1 MKKTLL
7 NRLKLKTALS
17 IIYALAACLLVITN
31 ITIFLAMQTGNSQ
44 ANTEGFSSNQ
54 FAAKQFDFQY
64 GREGKKDNDD
74 KGKGKGKDDADEK
87 AEKEAAEKAAKEKAE
102 KEAAEKAAK
111 EKAEKEAAEK
121 AAKEKAEKE
130 AAEKAAKEKA
140 EKEAA
145 EKAVE
150 KAEKEAAEKAA
161 EKGTKK
167 VNLNFNN
174 GHFPDGIDIRGTLVL
189 LFEPDVDP
197 DSKIK
202 FDAPL
207 RINPITPEQLDDLDP
222 GDPDTFVSGYSGMR
236 PDVFDASQTA
246 KDSAGNAIT
255 PFTMQDDL
263 PALMYN
269 GGIAD
274 LHKQVNISGVIY
286 SPVFAEIENKGNTT
300 QYINGAVIGGGGILV
315 QNKGNGKTIIKYNP
329 NTLDRLATD
338 GSNGKTFRVVH
349 RE

>member
-1 MKKTLL
+1 MQKTLL
-7 NRLKLKTALS
+7 NRLKSKTALS
-17 IIYALAACLLVITN
+17 IIYALAACLLVITK
-31 ITIFLAMQTGNSQ
+31 ITILLAIQAGNSQ
-44 ANTEGFSSNQ
+44 ANTAGFSSNQ

-64 GREGKKDNDD
+64 GREGKKDKKDKED
-74 KGKGKGKDDADEK
+74 KEDKGKGKGKGKDDAD
-87 AEKEAAEKAAKEKAE
+87 
-102 KEAAEKAAK
+102 
-111 EKAEKEAAEK
+111 
-121 AAKEKAEKE
+121 
-130 AAEKAAKEKA
+130 EKAAKEKA

-150 KAEKEAAEKAA
+150 KAEKEAAEKAKG
-161 EKGTKK
+161 KGTKK
-167 VNLNFNN
+167 INLNFND
-174 GHFPDGIDIRGTLVL
+174 GQFPDGIDIRGTLVL
-189 LFEPDVDP
+189 LFKPDVDP

-207 RINPITPEQLDDLDP
+207 RINPITPEQWHDLDP

-246 KDSAGNAIT
+246 KDSDGNAIT

-286 SPVFAEIENKGNTT
+286 SPVFAEIENKGNKDGGT

-315 QNKGNGKTIIKYNP
+315 QNKGKGKTIIKYNP

>member
-1 MKKTLL
+1 MQKTLL
-7 NRLKLKTALS
+7 NRLKSKTALS
-17 IIYALAACLLVITN
+17 IIYALAACLLVITK
-31 ITIFLAMQTGNSQ
+31 ITILLAIQAGNSQ
-44 ANTEGFSSNQ
+44 ANTAGFSSNQ

-64 GREGKKDNDD
+64 GREGKKDKKDNEDKED
-74 KGKGKGKDDADEK
+74 KGKGKGKGKDDAD
-87 AEKEAAEKAAKEKAE
+87 
-102 KEAAEKAAK
+102 
-111 EKAEKEAAEK
+111 
-121 AAKEKAEKE
+121 
-130 AAEKAAKEKA
+130 EKAAKEKA

-150 KAEKEAAEKAA
+150 KAEKEAAEKAKG
-161 EKGTKK
+161 KGTKK
-167 VNLNFNN
+167 INLNFND
-174 GHFPDGIDIRGTLVL
+174 GQFPDGIDIRGTLVL
-189 LFEPDVDP
+189 LFKPDVDP

-207 RINPITPEQLDDLDP
+207 RINPITPEQWHDLDP

-246 KDSAGNAIT
+246 KDSDGNAIT

-286 SPVFAEIENKGNTT
+286 SPVFAEIENKGNKDGGT

-315 QNKGNGKTIIKYNP
+315 QNKGKGKTIIKYNP

>member
-1 MKKTLL
+1 MQKTLL
-7 NRLKLKTALS
+7 NRLKSKTALS

-31 ITIFLAMQTGNSQ
+31 ITILLAIQAGNSQ
-44 ANTEGFSSNQ
+44 ANTAGFSSNQ

-64 GREGKKDNDD
+64 GREGKKDKKDKED
-74 KGKGKGKDDADEK
+74 KEDKGKGKGKGKGKDDAD
-87 AEKEAAEKAAKEKAE
+87 EKAAKEKAE
-102 KEAAEKAAK
+102 KEAAEKAA
-111 EKAEKEAAEK
+111 EK
-121 AAKEKAEKE
+121 AAKK

-150 KAEKEAAEKAA
+150 KAEKEAAEKAKG
-161 EKGTKK
+161 KGTKK
-167 VNLNFNN
+167 INLNFND
-174 GHFPDGIDIRGTLVL
+174 GQFPDGIDIRGTLVL
-189 LFEPDVDP
+189 LFKPDVDP

-207 RINPITPEQLDDLDP
+207 RINPITPEQWDDLDP

-246 KDSAGNAIT
+246 KDSDGNAIT

-286 SPVFAEIENKGNTT
+286 SPVFAEIENKGNKDGGT

-315 QNKGNGKTIIKYNP
+315 QNKGKGKTIIKYNP

>member
-1 MKKTLL
+1 MQKTLL
-7 NRLKLKTALS
+7 NRLKSKTALS
-17 IIYALAACLLVITN
+17 IIYALAACLLVITK
-31 ITIFLAMQTGNSQ
+31 ITILLAIQAGNSQ
-44 ANTEGFSSNQ
+44 ANTAGFSSNQ

-64 GREGKKDNDD
+64 GREGKKDKKDNEDKED
-74 KGKGKGKDDADEK
+74 KGKGKGKGKDDAD
-87 AEKEAAEKAAKEKAE
+87 
-102 KEAAEKAAK
+102 
-111 EKAEKEAAEK
+111 
-121 AAKEKAEKE
+121 
-130 AAEKAAKEKA
+130 EKAAKEKA

-150 KAEKEAAEKAA
+150 KAEKEAAEKAKG
-161 EKGTKK
+161 KGTKK
-167 VNLNFNN
+167 INLNFND
-174 GHFPDGIDIRGTLVL
+174 GQFPDGIDIRGTLVL
-189 LFEPDVDP
+189 LFKPDVDP

-207 RINPITPEQLDDLDP
+207 RINPITPEQWHDLDP
-222 GDPDTFVSGYSGMR
+222 DDPDTFVSGYSGMR

-246 KDSAGNAIT
+246 KDSDGNAIT

-286 SPVFAEIENKGNTT
+286 SPVFAEIENKGNKDGGT

-315 QNKGNGKTIIKYNP
+315 QNKGKGKTIIKYNP

>member
-64 GREGKKDNDD
+64 GREGKKDKDDNDD

-87 AEKEAAEKAAKEKAE
+87 AEKEAAEKAAK
-102 KEAAEKAAK
+102 
-111 EKAEKEAAEK
+111 
-121 AAKEKAEKE
+121 
-130 AAEKAAKEKA
+130 
-140 EKEAA
+140 
-145 EKAVE
+145 E

-189 LFEPDVDP
+189 LFESDVDP

-338 GSNGKTFRVVH
+338 ESNGKTFRVVH

>member
-1 MKKTLL
+1 MQKTLL
-7 NRLKLKTALS
+7 NRLKSKTALS
-17 IIYALAACLLVITN
+17 IIDALAACLLVITK
-31 ITIFLAMQTGNSQ
+31 ITILLAIQAGNSQ
-44 ANTEGFSSNQ
+44 ANTAGFSSNQ
-54 FAAKQFDFQY
+54 FAAKHFDFQY
-64 GREGKKDNDD
+64 GREGKKDKKDKED
-74 KGKGKGKDDADEK
+74 KGKGKGKGKDDADEK
-87 AEKEAAEKAAKEKAE
+87 AAKEKAEKEKAE

-111 EKAEKEAAEK
+111 EKAEK
-121 AAKEKAEKE
+121 
-130 AAEKAAKEKA
+130 
-140 EKEAA
+140 
-145 EKAVE
+145 AVE
-150 KAEKEAAEKAA
+150 KAEKEAAEKAKG
-161 EKGTKK
+161 KGTKK
-167 VNLNFNN
+167 INLNFND
-174 GHFPDGIDIRGTLVL
+174 GQFPDGIDIRGTLVL
-189 LFEPDVDP
+189 LFKPDVDP

-207 RINPITPEQLDDLDP
+207 RINPITPEQWDDLDP

-246 KDSAGNAIT
+246 KDSDGNAIT

-286 SPVFAEIENKGNTT
+286 SPVFAEIENKGNKDGGT

-315 QNKGNGKTIIKYNP
+315 QNKGKGKTIIKYNP

>member
-64 GREGKKDNDD
+64 GREGKKDKDDKDD
-74 KGKGKGKDDADEK
+74 KGKGKGKDDAD
-87 AEKEAAEKAAKEKAE
+87 
-102 KEAAEKAAK
+102 

-189 LFEPDVDP
+189 LFESDVDP

-236 PDVFDASQTA
+236 PDVLDASQTA

-286 SPVFAEIENKGNTT
+286 SPVFAEIENKGNKDGGT

-315 QNKGNGKTIIKYNP
+315 QNKGKGKTIIKYNP

>member
-1 MKKTLL
+1 
-7 NRLKLKTALS
+7 
-17 IIYALAACLLVITN
+17 
-31 ITIFLAMQTGNSQ
+31 
-44 ANTEGFSSNQ
+44 
-54 FAAKQFDFQY
+54 
-64 GREGKKDNDD
+64 
-74 KGKGKGKDDADEK
+74 
-87 AEKEAAEKAAKEKAE
+87 
-102 KEAAEKAAK
+102 
-111 EKAEKEAAEK
+111 
-121 AAKEKAEKE
+121 
-130 AAEKAAKEKA
+130 A

-338 GSNGKTFRVVH
+338 ESNGKTFRVVH

>member
-64 GREGKKDNDD
+64 GREGKKDKDD
-74 KGKGKGKDDADEK
+74 KDDKD
-87 AEKEAAEKAAKEKAE
+87 
-102 KEAAEKAAK
+102 
-111 EKAEKEAAEK
+111 EK

-189 LFEPDVDP
+189 LFESDVDP

-236 PDVFDASQTA
+236 PDVLDASQTA

>member
-7 NRLKLKTALS
+7 NRLKPKTALS

-31 ITIFLAMQTGNSQ
+31 ITILLAIQAGNSQ
-44 ANTEGFSSNQ
+44 ANTAGFSSNQ

-64 GREGKKDNDD
+64 GREGKKDKKDKEDKED
-74 KGKGKGKDDADEK
+74 KGKGKGKDDAD
-87 AEKEAAEKAAKEKAE
+87 EKAAKEKAE
-102 KEAAEKAAK
+102 KEAAEKAK
-111 EKAEKEAAEK
+111 G
-121 AAKEKAEKE
+121 
-130 AAEKAAKEKA
+130 
-140 EKEAA
+140 
-145 EKAVE
+145 
-150 KAEKEAAEKAA
+150 
-161 EKGTKK
+161 KGTKK
-167 VNLNFNN
+167 INLNFND
-174 GHFPDGIDIRGTLVL
+174 GQFPDGIDIRGTLVL
-189 LFEPDVDP
+189 LFKPDVDP

-207 RINPITPEQLDDLDP
+207 RINPITPEQWDDLDP
-222 GDPDTFVSGYSGMR
+222 GDPDTFVSGYLGMR

-246 KDSAGNAIT
+246 KDSDGNAIT

-286 SPVFAEIENKGNTT
+286 SPVFAEIENKGNKDGGT

-315 QNKGNGKTIIKYNP
+315 QNKGKGKTIIKYNP

>member
-1 MKKTLL
+1 MQKTLL
-7 NRLKLKTALS
+7 NRLKSKTALS

-31 ITIFLAMQTGNSQ
+31 ITILLAIQAGNSQ
-44 ANTEGFSSNQ
+44 ANTAGFSSNQ

-64 GREGKKDNDD
+64 GREGKKDKKDKEDKED
-74 KGKGKGKDDADEK
+74 KGKGKGKDDAD
-87 AEKEAAEKAAKEKAE
+87 EKAAKEKAE
-102 KEAAEKAAK
+102 KEAAEKAK
-111 EKAEKEAAEK
+111 G
-121 AAKEKAEKE
+121 
-130 AAEKAAKEKA
+130 
-140 EKEAA
+140 
-145 EKAVE
+145 
-150 KAEKEAAEKAA
+150 
-161 EKGTKK
+161 KGTKK
-167 VNLNFNN
+167 INLNFND
-174 GHFPDGIDIRGTLVL
+174 GQFPDGIDIRGTLVL
-189 LFEPDVDP
+189 LFKPDVDP

-207 RINPITPEQLDDLDP
+207 RINPITPEQWDDLDP

-246 KDSAGNAIT
+246 KDSDGNAIT

-286 SPVFAEIENKGNTT
+286 SPVFAEIENKGNKDGGT

-315 QNKGNGKTIIKYNP
+315 QNKGKGKTIIKYNP

>member
-64 GREGKKDNDD
+64 GREGKKDKDD
-74 KGKGKGKDDADEK
+74 KDDKD
-87 AEKEAAEKAAKEKAE
+87 
-102 KEAAEKAAK
+102 EKAAK

-315 QNKGNGKTIIKYNP
+315 QNKGKGKTIIKYNP

>member
-64 GREGKKDNDD
+64 GREGKKDKDD
-74 KGKGKGKDDADEK
+74 KDDKD
-87 AEKEAAEKAAKEKAE
+87 EKAAKEKAE
-102 KEAAEKAAK
+102 KEAT
-111 EKAEKEAAEK
+111 
-121 AAKEKAEKE
+121 
-130 AAEKAAKEKA
+130 EKAAKEKA

-315 QNKGNGKTIIKYNP
+315 QNKGKGKTIIKYNP

>member
-1 MKKTLL
+1 MQKTLL
-7 NRLKLKTALS
+7 NRLKSKTALS
-17 IIYALAACLLVITN
+17 IIYALAACLLVITK
-31 ITIFLAMQTGNSQ
+31 ITILLAIQAGNSQ
-44 ANTEGFSSNQ
+44 ANTAGFSSNQ

-64 GREGKKDNDD
+64 GREGKKDKKDKEDKED
-74 KGKGKGKDDADEK
+74 KGKGKGKDDAD
-87 AEKEAAEKAAKEKAE
+87 EKAAKEKAE
-102 KEAAEKAAK
+102 KEAAEKAK
-111 EKAEKEAAEK
+111 G
-121 AAKEKAEKE
+121 
-130 AAEKAAKEKA
+130 
-140 EKEAA
+140 
-145 EKAVE
+145 
-150 KAEKEAAEKAA
+150 
-161 EKGTKK
+161 KGTKK
-167 VNLNFNN
+167 INLNFND
-174 GHFPDGIDIRGTLVL
+174 GQFPDGIDIRGTLVL
-189 LFEPDVDP
+189 LFKPDVDP

-207 RINPITPEQLDDLDP
+207 RINPITPEQWDDLDP

-246 KDSAGNAIT
+246 KDSDGNAIT

-286 SPVFAEIENKGNTT
+286 SPVFAEIENKGNKDGGT

-315 QNKGNGKTIIKYNP
+315 QNKGKGKTIIKYNP

>member
-64 GREGKKDNDD
+64 GREGKKDKDDKDD
-74 KGKGKGKDDADEK
+74 KGKGKGKDDAD
-87 AEKEAAEKAAKEKAE
+87 
-102 KEAAEKAAK
+102 
-111 EKAEKEAAEK
+111 
-121 AAKEKAEKE
+121 EKAEKE

-315 QNKGNGKTIIKYNP
+315 QNKGKGKTIIKYNP

>member
-1 MKKTLL
+1 MQKTLL
-7 NRLKLKTALS
+7 NRLKSKTALS
-17 IIYALAACLLVITN
+17 IIYALAACLLVITK
-31 ITIFLAMQTGNSQ
+31 ITILLAIQAGNSQ
-44 ANTEGFSSNQ
+44 ANTAGFSSNQ

-64 GREGKKDNDD
+64 GREGKKDKKNKKDKED
-74 KGKGKGKDDADEK
+74 KGKGKGKGKGKDDADEK
-87 AEKEAAEKAAKEKAE
+87 AAKEKAE
-102 KEAAEKAAK
+102 KEA
-111 EKAEKEAAEK
+111 
-121 AAKEKAEKE
+121 
-130 AAEKAAKEKA
+130 A

-150 KAEKEAAEKAA
+150 KAEKEAAEKAKG
-161 EKGTKK
+161 KGTKK
-167 VNLNFNN
+167 INLNFND
-174 GHFPDGIDIRGTLVL
+174 GQFPDGIDIRGTLVL
-189 LFEPDVDP
+189 LFKPDVDP

-207 RINPITPEQLDDLDP
+207 RINPITPEQWHDLDP

-246 KDSAGNAIT
+246 NDSDGNAIT

-286 SPVFAEIENKGNTT
+286 SPVFAEIENKGNKDGGT

-315 QNKGNGKTIIKYNP
+315 QNKGKGKTIIKYNP

>member
-64 GREGKKDNDD
+64 GREGKKDKDDKDD
-74 KGKGKGKDDADEK
+74 KGKGKGKDDAD
-87 AEKEAAEKAAKEKAE
+87 
-102 KEAAEKAAK
+102 
-111 EKAEKEAAEK
+111 
-121 AAKEKAEKE
+121 
-130 AAEKAAKEKA
+130 
-140 EKEAA
+140 
-145 EKAVE
+145 E

-189 LFEPDVDP
+189 LFESDVDP

-236 PDVFDASQTA
+236 PDVLDASQTA

-338 GSNGKTFRVVH
+338 ESNGKTFRVVH

>member
-1 MKKTLL
+1 M
-7 NRLKLKTALS
+7 
-17 IIYALAACLLVITN
+17 
-31 ITIFLAMQTGNSQ
+31 
-44 ANTEGFSSNQ
+44 
-54 FAAKQFDFQY
+54 
-64 GREGKKDNDD
+64 
-74 KGKGKGKDDADEK
+74 
-87 AEKEAAEKAAKEKAE
+87 
-102 KEAAEKAAK
+102 
-111 EKAEKEAAEK
+111 
-121 AAKEKAEKE
+121 
-130 AAEKAAKEKA
+130 
-140 EKEAA
+140 
-145 EKAVE
+145 
-150 KAEKEAAEKAA
+150 
-161 EKGTKK
+161 
-167 VNLNFNN
+167 
-174 GHFPDGIDIRGTLVL
+174 
-189 LFEPDVDP
+189 LFKPDVDP

-207 RINPITPEQLDDLDP
+207 RINPITPEQWHDLDP

-246 KDSAGNAIT
+246 NDSDGNAIT

-286 SPVFAEIENKGNTT
+286 SPVFAEIENKGNKDGGT

-315 QNKGNGKTIIKYNP
+315 QNKGKGKTIIKYNP
-329 NTLDRLATD
+329 ITLDRLATD

>member
-64 GREGKKDNDD
+64 GREGKKDKDDKDD

-111 EKAEKEAAEK
+111 
-121 AAKEKAEKE
+121 
-130 AAEKAAKEKA
+130 
-140 EKEAA
+140 
-145 EKAVE
+145 E

>member
-74 KGKGKGKDDADEK
+74 KGKGKGKDDAD
-87 AEKEAAEKAAKEKAE
+87 
-102 KEAAEKAAK
+102 

-315 QNKGNGKTIIKYNP
+315 QNKGKGKTIIKYNP

>member
-54 FAAKQFDFQY
+54 FAAKSFDFQY
-64 GREGKKDNDD
+64 GREGKKDKDD
-74 KGKGKGKDDADEK
+74 KDDKGKGKDDAD
-87 AEKEAAEKAAKEKAE
+87 
-102 KEAAEKAAK
+102 
-111 EKAEKEAAEK
+111 
-121 AAKEKAEKE
+121 EKAEKE

-315 QNKGNGKTIIKYNP
+315 QNKGNGKTIIKYNS

>member
-1 MKKTLL
+1 MQKTLL
-7 NRLKLKTALS
+7 NRLKSKTALS
-17 IIYALAACLLVITN
+17 IIYALAACLLVITK
-31 ITIFLAMQTGNSQ
+31 ITILLAIQAGNSQ
-44 ANTEGFSSNQ
+44 ANTAGFSSNQ

-64 GREGKKDNDD
+64 GREGKKDKKNKKDKED

-87 AEKEAAEKAAKEKAE
+87 AAKEKAE
-102 KEAAEKAAK
+102 KEA
-111 EKAEKEAAEK
+111 
-121 AAKEKAEKE
+121 
-130 AAEKAAKEKA
+130 A

-150 KAEKEAAEKAA
+150 KAEKEAAEKAKG
-161 EKGTKK
+161 KGTKK
-167 VNLNFNN
+167 INLNFND
-174 GHFPDGIDIRGTLVL
+174 GQFPDGIDIRGTLVL
-189 LFEPDVDP
+189 LFKPDVDP

-207 RINPITPEQLDDLDP
+207 RINPITPEQWHDLDP

-246 KDSAGNAIT
+246 KDSDGNAIT

-286 SPVFAEIENKGNTT
+286 SPVFAEIENKGNKDGGT

-315 QNKGNGKTIIKYNP
+315 QNKGKGKTIIKYNP

>member
-1 MKKTLL
+1 
-7 NRLKLKTALS
+7 
-17 IIYALAACLLVITN
+17 VITK
-31 ITIFLAMQTGNSQ
+31 ITILLAIQAGNSQ
-44 ANTEGFSSNQ
+44 ANTAGFSSNQ

-64 GREGKKDNDD
+64 GREGKKDKKNKKDKED
-74 KGKGKGKDDADEK
+74 KGKGKGKGKGKDDADEK
-87 AEKEAAEKAAKEKAE
+87 AAKEKAE
-102 KEAAEKAAK
+102 KEA
-111 EKAEKEAAEK
+111 
-121 AAKEKAEKE
+121 
-130 AAEKAAKEKA
+130 A

-150 KAEKEAAEKAA
+150 KAEKEAAEKAKG
-161 EKGTKK
+161 KGTKK
-167 VNLNFNN
+167 INLNFND
-174 GHFPDGIDIRGTLVL
+174 GQFPDGIDIRGTLVL
-189 LFEPDVDP
+189 LFKPDVDP

-207 RINPITPEQLDDLDP
+207 RINPITPEQWHDLDP

-246 KDSAGNAIT
+246 KDSDGNAIT

-286 SPVFAEIENKGNTT
+286 SPVFAEIENKGNKDGGT

-315 QNKGNGKTIIKYNP
+315 QNKGKGKTIIKYNP